1 MIEYYHQC
9 CLLIFLPEITLT
21 DENID
26 WEKSNSN
33 IHHIHEITKHFPVI
47 KHLYYNL
54 SLEENDLWENDCYSK
69 FIKVGNDLGEQMEHA
84 FQHAFYCGFKKIILI
99 HANSAG
105 IITKYFEEALMSLKF
120 IEFSIGPKKN
130 GSYYLIGMNQFEP
143 VVFRNK
149 DWNSDSLY
157 KSTLKDIG
165 NLKYAIY
172 KLPTLE

>member
-9 CLLIFLPEITLT
+9 CLLIFLPAINLM
-21 DENID
+21 DENSD
-26 WEKSNSN
+26 WEKFNFHIN
-33 IHHIHEITKHFPVI
+33 HIHEITKKIPVI
-47 KHLYYNL
+47 KHLYYNE
-54 SLEENDLWENDCYSK
+54 SIEQNDIWENDSYSK
-69 FIKVGNDLGEQMEHA
+69 FIKEGNDLGEKMEQA
-84 FQHAFYCGFKKIILI
+84 FQHSFNCGFRKIILI
-99 HANSAG
+99 QADSVG
-105 IITKYFEEALMSLKF
+105 IISRYLEEAFMSLKF

-157 KSTLKDIG
+157 KSTVKDIG
-165 NLKYAIY
+165 NKKYAIY